1 MKQKKLEQFGW
12 NRIDFFMKQSWF
24 KLKWL
29 KTRRKR
35 GDFTESMEFF
45 SNYWEIINQTLL
57 QKPENEGNV
66 KLSNQFWRN
75 KDKRRWNN
83 EKNKTQKMKVLFDW
97 NKIQL
102 KSYPFSTSS
111 ILFSEPRYSKTIQRL
126 KKFNR
131 NEENL

>member
-35 GDFTESMEFF
+35 GDFTEPMEFF

-57 QKPENEGNV
+57 QKTWKWGKCEIIESI
-66 KLSNQFWRN
+66 L
-75 KDKRRWNN
+75 
-83 EKNKTQKMKVLFDW
+83 TQQRQVKMKQWEKQD
-97 NKIQL
+97 
-102 KSYPFSTSS
+102 
-111 ILFSEPRYSKTIQRL
+111 
-126 KKFNR
+126 
-131 NEENL
+131 